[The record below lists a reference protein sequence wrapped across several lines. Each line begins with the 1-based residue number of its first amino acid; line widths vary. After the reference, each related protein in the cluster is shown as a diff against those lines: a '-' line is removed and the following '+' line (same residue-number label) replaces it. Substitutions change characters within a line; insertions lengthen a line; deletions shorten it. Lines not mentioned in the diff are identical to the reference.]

1 MPRFYLPTDL
11 APNTTFRLPENIVR
25 HIHVLRLNAGDAI
38 TLFNG
43 TGNDFDATLQEIGKR
58 HAQ

>member
-1 MPRFYLPTDL
+1 MPRFYLPAPL
-11 APNTTFRLPENIVR
+11 ALQTTFSLPENIVR

-43 TGNDFDATLQEIGKR
+43 
-58 HAQ
+58 